1 MYCLTKNAHPR
12 DQHISLNHETHVYT
26 VNGQQGYTS
35 VSTLVHRF
43 FKGFDPESTARTMV
57 RRSDFRTNQR
67 YSQYWPLI
75 TEDFSEELMIRTV
88 CQEWK
93 RQGVNAA
100 DLGTKLHK
108 YIEDKY
114 NEIIEGRV
122 GNKVGEDMKTRG
134 PEYDYADQFMEKK
147 HREGF
152 VPFRTEWMLYDE
164 RLKISGTIDMIY
176 YHPVTQTYHMV
187 DWKRSK
193 KISKYGYRRYG
204 LGPCSNLQDC
214 NYSHYS
220 LQLNIYK
227 WLLETHYSIQIQS
240 MDIVVLHP
248 SNKTFLEFE
257 IETFAFTRTLLGLP
271 PIDETD
277 APPRQ
282 LYTWI

>member
-1 MYCLTKNAHPR
+1 
-12 DQHISLNHETHVYT
+12 
-26 VNGQQGYTS
+26 
-35 VSTLVHRF
+35 
-43 FKGFDPESTARTMV
+43 
-57 RRSDFRTNQR
+57 
-67 YSQYWPLI
+67 LI